1 MRFWL
6 VTVLVVLSSFL
17 PSAVAAEGN
26 ETTKDMSSELR
37 TLIKE
42 VRALRAQVEQLEIRM
57 ALLEDER
64 PSPLFRRPPMAE
76 IDQQIRVVFPK
87 RPKHDLGLYVFPGLD
102 APPLSKAWR
111 STERHQ

>member
-1 MRFWL
+1 
-6 VTVLVVLSSFL
+6 
-17 PSAVAAEGN
+17 
-26 ETTKDMSSELR
+26 
-37 TLIKE
+37 
-42 VRALRAQVEQLEIRM
+42 
-57 ALLEDER
+57 
-64 PSPLFRRPPMAE
+64 MAE